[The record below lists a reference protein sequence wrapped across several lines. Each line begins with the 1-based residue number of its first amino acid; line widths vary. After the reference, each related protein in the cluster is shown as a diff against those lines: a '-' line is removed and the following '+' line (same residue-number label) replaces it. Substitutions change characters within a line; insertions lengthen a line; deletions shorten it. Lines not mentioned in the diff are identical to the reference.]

1 MATSGK
7 MGKTMCSEA
16 GEVINMQI
24 ASINK
29 KQWEKSFIFPVC
41 CVHEIIAKNCCVS
54 VITVNIRRDSKDG
67 NDGICV
73 PPQERRGLKNL
84 KEI

>member
-1 MATSGK
+1 

-24 ASINK
+24 IYINK
-29 KQWEKSFIFPVC
+29 KQCKKSLIFPVC
-41 CVHEIIAKNCCVS
+41 CLNEIIAKNCCVS
-54 VITVNIRRDSKDG
+54 VMTGSIRRDSRDG
-67 NDGICV
+67 NDRIRV

-84 KEI
+84 KEM

>member
-24 ASINK
+24 AYINN
-29 KQWEKSFIFPVC
+29 KQWEKV
-41 CVHEIIAKNCCVS
+41 
-54 VITVNIRRDSKDG
+54 
-67 NDGICV
+67 
-73 PPQERRGLKNL
+73 
-84 KEI
+84 